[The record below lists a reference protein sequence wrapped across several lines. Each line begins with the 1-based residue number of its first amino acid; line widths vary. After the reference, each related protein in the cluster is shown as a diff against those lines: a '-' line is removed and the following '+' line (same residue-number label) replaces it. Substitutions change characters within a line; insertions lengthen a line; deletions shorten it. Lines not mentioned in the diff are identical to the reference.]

1 LWAYQLRQ
9 AAGPTLSVSAPKKE
23 QPNMMIGQN
32 DGLDNIAFSRE
43 EFHLGG
49 VETFNNAAHK
59 FFRWQ
64 MLVEQ
69 LIKRVPHLRPAH
81 NLLFGILRSR
91 GCISGIKSCLT
102 VAFSFE
108 LANDKPSLA
117 GSQQT

>member
-1 LWAYQLRQ
+1 
-9 AAGPTLSVSAPKKE
+9 
-23 QPNMMIGQN
+23 MIGQN

-91 GCISGIKSCLT
+91 ECISGIKSCLT

-108 LANDKPSLA
+108 LANDKPSLE
-117 GSQQT
+117 SQQT